1 MEEKQKNKDFIQLY
15 REVIGSVVE
24 LAKKNIRAFELF
36 MIVVKNM
43 DGYNAL
49 CISNAV
55 LCELMQCSKSTVI
68 RATKFLKK
76 EGWIDIY
83 KTGNSNV
90 YVINPDVVWTS
101 YANQKA
107 YCKFPAN
114 IMLTSTQNDNYLDN
128 PKAVNYYKQID
139 NNYVQAYG
147 KKRKE
152 LKQIGESA
160 NVDL

>member
-1 MEEKQKNKDFIQLY
+1 METEKKNKDFIQLY
-15 REVIGSVVE
+15 RDAIDSLIEIE
-24 LAKKNIRAFELF
+24 KKSSKAFELL
-36 MIVVKNM
+36 MLIVKHM

-49 CISNAV
+49 CISNVA
-55 LCELMQCSKSTVI
+55 LQEMMQCSKCTVT
-68 RATKFLKK
+68 RAVNVLKENGMIAVLK
-76 EGWIDIY
+76 VG
-83 KTGNSNV
+83 TSNV
-90 YVINPDVVWTS
+90 YVCNPELTWTS

-114 IMLTSTQNDNYLDN
+114 IMLTSTENHDYLEN
-128 PKAVNYYKQID
+128 PKAVNFYKQID

-152 LKQIGESA
+152 LKQLGEGR